1 MPAGC
6 RGGYH
11 IAALAGADMVMSIA
25 PGIAG
30 ALEAQ
35 DTLKERI
42 AEPVDRA
49 VLDRLCAMPEFR
61 KAYEPDGMSVDEF
74 ITFGSC
80 NRTLDQFVQM
90 GWNVLKAL
98 EL

>member
-11 IAALAGADMVMSIA
+11 ISALSGADMVMSIA
-25 PGIAG
+25 PGIASSL
-30 ALEAQ
+30 ASE
-35 DTLKERI
+35 DVFEKRI
-42 AEPVDRA
+42 TQSVDKGI
-49 VLDRLCAMPEFR
+49 LDRLCSMPEFR

-74 ITFGSC
+74 ITFGAC
-80 NRTLDQFVQM
+80 NRTLDQFVLM
-90 GWNVLKAL
+90 GWNVLKDL